1 MWGGEGQEPLYFGGG
16 RPQPQ
21 CCDHSHFGGGSFS
34 PAERGAGTPPPRG
47 SCDTHG
53 SSGGGYGGGGHLWG
67 VMGGQGEGGA
77 LWGAPQRLPAV
88 LQAEHIQHPHRDK
101 RMDPIDPHRTM

>member
-1 MWGGEGQEPLYFGGG
+1 MWGGRARNPFILGGAALSLSAVITPILGGG
-16 RPQPQ
+16 
-21 CCDHSHFGGGSFS
+21 GFS
-34 PAERGAGTPPPRG
+34 PAERGAGTPPPV
-47 SCDTHG
+47 
-53 SSGGGYGGGGHLWG
+53 GYGGGGGHLWG

-101 RMDPIDPHRTM
+101 RMDPTDPHRTM